1 MSLFITSLNSGSN
14 GNCYYIGN
22 DSEAVL
28 VDAGIS
34 CKETERRME
43 RLGLSMDKVKAIFVS
58 HEHADHINGIPV
70 LSKKYGLP
78 VYITPATLR
87 NSTIRIDKTLIRPFL
102 AGEAIDIGRL
112 SVIAFTKMHDAAEP
126 HSFIIAGNGIKIGV
140 FTDIGEP
147 CTEVIRHFRQ
157 CRAAFLEAN
166 YDEKMLEEGK
176 YPVYLKRRISGSQG
190 HLSNAQALEL
200 FNEHRPP
207 YMSHLLLSHLSK
219 ENNHPA
225 LALELFTAHAGD
237 TEIIVA
243 SRYEETA
250 VFIVTDDGRQSL
262 RDRVAEETRHIRA
275 PEQHRPYS
283 VEQPTGLP
291 AHTPYPRAR
300 KKSASA
306 ANPRQISL
314 F

>member
-22 DSEAVL
+22 DREAIL

-34 CKETERRME
+34 CKETERRMD

-70 LSKKYGLP
+70 LSKKYRLP
-78 VYITPATLR
+78 VYITQATLR
-87 NSTIRIDKTLIRPFL
+87 NSGIRIDKLLIRPFT
-102 AGEAIDIGRL
+102 AGEAVNVGGL
-112 SVIAFTKMHDAAEP
+112 SVTAFTKLHDAAEP
-126 HSFIIAGNGIKIGV
+126 HSFIVAGNGIKIGV

-147 CTEVIRHFRQ
+147 CLEVIRYFRQ

-176 YPVYLKRRISGSQG
+176 YPIYLKRRISGNQG
-190 HLSNAQALEL
+190 HLSNAQALAL
-200 FNEHRPP
+200 FNAHRPHQ
-207 YMSHLLLSHLSK
+207 MSHLLLSHLSK
-219 ENNHPA
+219 ENNQPE
-225 LALELFTAHAGD
+225 LARGLFLAHAGA

-250 VFIVTDDGRQSL
+250 VFPVTDDGQQQL
-262 RDRVAEETRHIRA
+262 RDTVAPAAAAHIPYTR
-275 PEQHRPYS
+275 
-283 VEQPTGLP
+283 G
-291 AHTPYPRAR
+291 R
-300 KKSASA
+300 KKSSSTA
-306 ANPRQISL
+306 PPQQFSL